1 MKKFIN
7 KLVLFFGL
15 VVLTDILC
23 GLCFDFLFA
32 HAKSGST
39 ERIAHIAEQT
49 NEDILIFG
57 SSRAVHHYDA
67 TMIEKSLGKSCYN
80 CGFDGQGILLFYG
93 LYQMINRRYR
103 PKVIVY
109 DIQPNFDY
117 LKGDNI
123 KYLKTL
129 RPYYWNQ
136 KIRSYISDVDKIEA
150 VKDVSSMYRYNGI
163 GVQTLCDLSK
173 ARVNNI
179 KGYQPSES
187 KMVKEPIVDDKP
199 FVHDEK
205 LDTVKIHYMEK
216 LIRECKENGTKLI
229 FVISPLY
236 KRTNSIEYEPIRK
249 IAKANGIPFIDNTS
263 FFGHNTEM
271 SYFSDAV
278 HLTKEGASV
287 YTERFIDQI
296 KPFVEN
302 YK

>member
-7 KLVLFFGL
+7 RLVFFGGL

-39 ERIAHIAEQT
+39 ERVVHIAEQT

-67 TMIEKSLGKSCYN
+67 TMIEKALGKSCYN

-93 LYQMINRRYR
+93 LYQKISERYS
-103 PKVIVY
+103 PEVIIY

-129 RPYYWNQ
+129 RPYYWD
-136 KIRSYISDVDKIEA
+136 KEIRSYISDVDRIEA

-163 GVQTLCDLSK
+163 SVQTLCDLSK

-187 KMVKEPIVDDKP
+187 KMVKEPVVDDNP
-199 FVHDEK
+199 FVPNEK
-205 LDTVKIHYMEK
+205 LDTVKINYMK
-216 LIRECKENGTKLI
+216 KFIRECKENGTRLI

-236 KRTNSIEYEPIRK
+236 KRTNSIEYEPIK
-249 IAKANGIPFIDNTS
+249 KNSKGKWGS
-263 FFGHNTEM
+263 FH
-271 SYFSDAV
+271 
-278 HLTKEGASV
+278 
-287 YTERFIDQI
+287 
-296 KPFVEN
+296 
-302 YK
+302 

>member
-39 ERIAHIAEQT
+39 ERIAHIAKQT
-49 NEDILIFG
+49 NEDMLIFG

-67 TMIEKSLGKSCYN
+67 TMIEKSLEKSCYN

-136 KIRSYISDVDKIEA
+136 KIRSYISDVDKVEA

-163 GVQTLCDLSK
+163 GVQTLCDLSI

-187 KMVKEPIVDDKP
+187 KNLKEPIVQDKT
-199 FVHDEK
+199 F
-205 LDTVKIHYMEK
+205 
-216 LIRECKENGTKLI
+216 
-229 FVISPLY
+229 
-236 KRTNSIEYEPIRK
+236 
-249 IAKANGIPFIDNTS
+249 DNHQNLHT
-263 FFGHNTEM
+263 
-271 SYFSDAV
+271 
-278 HLTKEGASV
+278 
-287 YTERFIDQI
+287 
-296 KPFVEN
+296 
-302 YK
+302 